1 MKLFIFFSVFLS
13 FLSCTRSHS
22 EFTVLSKNISNQTME
37 TTPKS
42 IDTITLGAGC
52 FWCVEAVFQRLDGVL
67 SVQSGYSNGNT
78 GKPTYKDVCSGTTGY
93 AEVCQI
99 TYDPSKLRFE
109 DILEVFFKT
118 HDPTTLNKQ
127 GADVGTQYR
136 SGIYY
141 HSESQRQIA
150 ENILKQIA
158 AERIYPN
165 PIVTEIKPIAN
176 YFPAEDYHQN
186 YYNENSNQSYCS
198 FVITPKLEKFEKI
211 FKSKLKTT
219 K

>member
-1 MKLFIFFSVFLS
+1 
-13 FLSCTRSHS
+13 
-22 EFTVLSKNISNQTME
+22 ME
-37 TTPKS
+37 INSQS

-67 SVQSGYSNGNT
+67 TVQSGYSNGNT
-78 GKPTYKDVCSGTTGY
+78 SKPTYKDVCTGTTGY

-99 TYDPSKLRFE
+99 TYNPDVLRFE

-127 GADVGTQYR
+127 GADIGTQYR

-141 HSESQRQIA
+141 HTETQRQIA

-158 AERIYPN
+158 TERIYPN
-165 PIVTEIKPIAN
+165 PIVTEIKAIEN

-211 FKSKLKTT
+211 FKSKLKNS

>member
-1 MKLFIFFSVFLS
+1 MKLLVLFSVFIAMIACNKS
-13 FLSCTRSHS
+13 QS
-22 EFTVLSKNISNQTME
+22 EVKIFNKPME
-37 TTPKS
+37 TSSKVV
-42 IDTITLGAGC
+42 DTITLGAGC
-52 FWCVEAVFQRLDGVL
+52 FWCVEAVFQRLEGVH

-99 TYDPSKLRFE
+99 TYNPEKLRFE

-141 HSESQRQIA
+141 HNDTQRQIA
-150 ENILKQIA
+150 ERILKQIDQD
-158 AERIYPN
+158 RIYSN
-165 PIVTEIKPIAN
+165 PIVTEIKAVAN
-176 YFPAEDYHQN
+176 YYPAEDYHQN
-186 YYNENSNQSYCS
+186 YYNQNSNQSYCS

-211 FKSKLKTT
+211 FKSKIKPSN
-219 K
+219 

>member
-1 MKLFIFFSVFLS
+1 MACS
-13 FLSCTRSHS
+13 RSHS
-22 EFTVLSKNISNQTME
+22 ELTVFSKNISNKSME
-37 TTPKS
+37 NNSQS

-67 SVQSGYSNGNT
+67 SVQSDYSNGNT
-78 GKPTYKDVCSGTTGY
+78 GKPTYKEVCTGTTGY

-141 HSESQRQIA
+141 HTENQRQIA
-150 ENILKQIA
+150 ENILKQIT

-165 PIVTEIKPIAN
+165 PIVTEIKAIEN
-176 YFPAEDYHQN
+176 YYPAEDYHQN

-211 FKSKLKTT
+211 FKSKLKNT

>member
-1 MKLFIFFSVFLS
+1 MKLFVLFSVFISLIA
-13 FLSCTRSHS
+13 CNQAQS
-22 EFTVLSKNISNQTME
+22 EVKIFNKPME
-37 TTPKS
+37 TSSKVV
-42 IDTITLGAGC
+42 DTITLGAGC
-52 FWCVEAVFQRLDGVL
+52 FWCVEAVFQRLEGVH
-67 SVQSGYSNGNT
+67 SVQSGYSNGSKPN
-78 GKPTYKDVCSGTTGY
+78 PTYKDVCTGTTGY

-99 TYDPSKLRFE
+99 TYDPETLRFE

-141 HSESQRQIA
+141 HNNSQRQIA
-150 ENILKQIA
+150 ESILKQIEK
-158 AERIYPN
+158 ERIYSN
-165 PIVTEIKPIAN
+165 PLVTEIKAVAN
-176 YFPAEDYHQN
+176 YYPAEDYHQN
-186 YYNENSNQSYCS
+186 YYNQNSNQSYCS

-211 FKSKLKTT
+211 FKSKLKSS